1 MTLSVS
7 VPVSVMT
14 TFLGR
19 LVIMKGMEISFS
31 IGSLMVSATQNS
43 PLMMRKNKKTRNS
56 LLANR
61 NKEFLIIDLNRFP
74 SLTMSH
80 YLDG

>member
-19 LVIMKGMEISFS
+19 LVMMKGMEISFS

-74 SLTMSH
+74 SLTMCH